1 MKKFIITFKGQQYEL
16 EVEEVNSTDT
26 VRTAAISAVTAPQS
40 SPAPAKAVATKPTP
54 AAAVSSGKKTL
65 NAPMPGKILSV
76 NVKPGESVKRGA
88 VLMIL
93 EAMKMQNELVAP
105 QDTQITEVCISANAV
120 VSTGDVLLVF
130 G

>member
-16 EVEEVNSTDT
+16 DVEEVNSVDA
-26 VRTAAISAVTAPQS
+26 VRMAATSVASVPQA
-40 SPAPAKAVATKPTP
+40 SPAAAKAVAPIPTS
-54 AAAVSSGKKTL
+54 AAAVSSGKETL

-93 EAMKMQNELVAP
+93 EAMKMENEIVAP
-105 QDTQITEVCISANAV
+105 HDTQITEVCVLTNAV
-120 VSTGDVLLVF
+120 VSTGEVLLVF

>member
-16 EVEEVNSTDT
+16 DVEEVNSVDA
-26 VRTAAISAVTAPQS
+26 VRAATASVASVPQA
-40 SPAPAKAVATKPTP
+40 SPAPAKTIVPKPTP
-54 AAAVSSGKKTL
+54 AAAVSFGKETL

-93 EAMKMQNELVAP
+93 EAMKMQNEIVAP
-105 QDTQITEVCISANAV
+105 HDSQISEVCVSTNAV